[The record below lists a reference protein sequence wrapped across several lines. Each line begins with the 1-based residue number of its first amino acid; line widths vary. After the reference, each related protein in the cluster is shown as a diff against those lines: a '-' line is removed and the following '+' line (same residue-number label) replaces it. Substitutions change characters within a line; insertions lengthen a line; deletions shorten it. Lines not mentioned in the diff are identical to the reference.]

1 MFLSRP
7 ILSFLLFCILII
19 PFRSVAGP
27 YKLSQEAKISLI
39 TCGPWQGELYSAFG
53 HSAIRVSDPALGID
67 WSFNYGTFDFNQPN
81 FYLNF
86 ARGRNFYMLSVQEYP
101 MFRDYYIRYNR
112 YIHEQELNLDSAER
126 QQLFDYLW
134 NNALPENRSYR
145 YDYFYD
151 NCSTKP
157 RDVVEA
163 VFGERVRFKDFSIPK
178 PITIRHL
185 TDLYLVHQPWGDL
198 GIDICLGLPMD
209 KIADSRIHHFLPD
222 YLEKGFDHAIIIDG
236 SVEKPLVKEKRIVYQ
251 AEPEASTF
259 AITHPLVIFGLLLAL
274 IIGVSI
280 FDLRMFE
287 LSRWLDLILFN
298 VTGILGLL
306 LVLLWLATDH
316 RAAAWNFNLLW
327 AMPLNL
333 MLPFLHSVKV
343 RTRYFFLMT
352 ILTILVLV
360 SWPYL
365 PQELNLMLFP
375 VVLGLLFRY
384 YINFRL
390 LSRVKIETHEV

>member
-1 MFLSRP
+1 MFLNRAVF
-7 ILSFLLFCILII
+7 SFLVLFILCN
-19 PFRSVAGP
+19 PFRSTAAP
-27 YKLSQEAKISLI
+27 YQLSPEAKISLI

-53 HSAIRVSDPALGID
+53 HSAIRVSDSALGID

-101 MFRDYYIRYNR
+101 VFRDYYIRYNR
-112 YIHEQELNLDSAER
+112 YIHEQELNLDSADR

-157 RDVVEA
+157 RDVIET
-163 VFGERVRFKDFSIPK
+163 VFGERVRFNNFPIPS
-178 PITIRHL
+178 PITIRQL

-209 KIADSRIHHFLPD
+209 KSADARVHMFLPD
-222 YLEKGFDHAIIIDG
+222 YLEKGFDHASIFNG
-236 SVEKPLVKEKRIVYQ
+236 TVEKPLVKEKSMIYQ
-251 AEPEASTF
+251 SDPETHPF
-259 AITHPLVIFGLLLAL
+259 QITHPLVVFGMLLLI
-274 IIGVSI
+274 IIGICVYDI
-280 FDLRMFE
+280 RRFE
-287 LSRWLDLILFN
+287 ISRWMDLILFN
-298 VTGILGLL
+298 VTGLLGLL
-306 LVLLWLATDH
+306 LVLLWFATDH

-333 MLPFLHSVKV
+333 VLPFLKTV
-343 RTRYFFLMT
+343 RLRARYFIFMT
-352 ILTILVLV
+352 ILTLLLLI

-384 YINFRL
+384 YVNFRL
-390 LSRVKIETHEV
+390 LSRVKIQHS

>member
-1 MFLSRP
+1 MFLIRS
-7 ILSFLLFCILII
+7 IFSFLTLFILII
-19 PFRSVAGP
+19 PFPGEANP
-27 YKLSQEAKISLI
+27 YQLSQEAKISLI

-53 HSAIRVSDPALGID
+53 HSAIRVSDSGLGID

-101 MFRDYYIRYNR
+101 AFRDYYIRNNR
-112 YIHEQELNLDSAER
+112 YIHEQELNLDSADR

-145 YDYFYD
+145 YDYFYN

-157 RDVVEA
+157 RDVVES
-163 VFGERVRFKDFSIPK
+163 VFGERVRFNDFSIPK
-178 PITIRHL
+178 PVTIRQL

-209 KIADSRIHHFLPD
+209 KIANTRIHHFLPD
-222 YLEKGFDHAIIIDG
+222 YLEVGFDHATINNG
-236 SVEKPLVKEKRIVYQ
+236 SAEKPLVKEKRIIFQ
-251 AEPEASTF
+251 AEPESNPFT
-259 AITHPLVIFGLLLAL
+259 ITHPLVIFSLLLAL
-274 IIGVSI
+274 IIGVSGY
-280 FDLRMFE
+280 DLRKFE

-298 VTGILGLL
+298 TTGLLGLL
-306 LVLLWLATDH
+306 LVLMWFATDH
-316 RAAAWNFNLLW
+316 QAAAWNFNLLW
-327 AMPLNL
+327 AMPINL
-333 MLPFLHSVKV
+333 ALPFMRSVKL
-343 RTRYFFLMT
+343 RSSYFIFMT
-352 ILTILVLV
+352 ILTLVVLV

-390 LSRVKIETHEV
+390 LSRVKIEHS